1 MSLRIAM
8 AGKGGTGKTT
18 ISGLVCRSLQ
28 QRSIRPILA
37 VDADPNSCLAE
48 ALGLNVERT
57 IGALREE
64 LRAKPEAKPAGV
76 SKNEWVER
84 QINESLVEAIG
95 LDLLVMGRQ
104 EGPDCYCFINNL
116 LREYLGRIGKQYA
129 AVVIDNE
136 AGLEHLSRRTDGH
149 VDVLLVVCQPTI
161 IGVRT
166 AGRILDIVK
175 SLRLDIGACY
185 LVLNPCGEQVPPE
198 LMAQFQQLGIEL
210 LAMVPFDAAV
220 ADFNVRGQAVKDLPS
235 DSPAVV
241 AVDGLVAKLLE
252 RSKV

>member
-1 MSLRIAM
+1 M
-8 AGKGGTGKTT
+8 
-18 ISGLVCRSLQ
+18 
-28 QRSIRPILA
+28 
-37 VDADPNSCLAE
+37 
-48 ALGLNVERT
+48 RT

-64 LRAKPEAKPAGV
+64 LRAKPESKPAGI

-84 QINESLVEAIG
+84 QINESLVESIG

-116 LREYLGRIGKQYA
+116 LREYLGRIGKQYS

-136 AGLEHLSRRTDGH
+136 AGLEHLSRRTDGS
-149 VDVLLVVCQPTI
+149 VDVLLVICQPSV

-166 AGRILDIVK
+166 AGRIMEIVQ
-175 SLRLDIGACY
+175 SLHLDIGACY
-185 LVLNPCGEQVPPE
+185 LVLNQCDGPIPPD
-198 LMAQFQQLGIEL
+198 LMAKFQQTGLEN
-210 LAMVPFDAAV
+210 LATIPADAAV
-220 ADFNVRGQAVKDLPS
+220 AEFNMRGQAVMDLPS

>member
-1 MSLRIAM
+1 MSFRLAV

-18 ISGLVCRSLQ
+18 ISGLLCRSLQ
-28 QRSIRPILA
+28 DRKVRPILA

-48 ALGLNVERT
+48 ALGLSVERT

-64 LRAKPEAKPAGV
+64 LRAKPESKPAGI

-84 QINESLVEAIG
+84 QINESLVESTG

-129 AVVIDNE
+129 ALVIDNE
-136 AGLEHLSRRTDGH
+136 AGLEHLSRRTDGS
-149 VDVLLVVCQPTI
+149 VDVLLVICEPTI

-166 AGRILDIVK
+166 AGRIMEIVK
-175 SLRLDIGACY
+175 SLHLDIGACY
-185 LVLNPCGEQVPPE
+185 LVLNQCEAEVPAD
-198 LMAQFQQLGIEL
+198 LMVRFQQTGLEL
-210 LAMVPFDAAV
+210 LARVPVDRNV
-220 ADFNVRGQAVKDLPS
+220 AEFSVRGQAVKDLPS